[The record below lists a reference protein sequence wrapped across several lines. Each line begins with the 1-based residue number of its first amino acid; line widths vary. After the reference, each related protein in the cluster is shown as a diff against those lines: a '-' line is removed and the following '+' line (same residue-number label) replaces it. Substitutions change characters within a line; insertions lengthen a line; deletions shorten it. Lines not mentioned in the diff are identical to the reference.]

1 MASRGF
7 STTYG
12 PNPLHQRS
20 LDQAKK
26 LLELDLMKLNQL
38 QGNLSNF
45 LTGLE
50 RKGISIIH

>member
-12 PNPLHQRS
+12 PTLLHQRS

-26 LLELDLMKLNQL
+26 LLEIDLLKLNQL
-38 QGNLSNF
+38 QGKLSDF

-50 RKGISIIH
+50 HKGISIIN